1 MQRARDRRR
10 AQGEHVHLEAQ
21 RAQQLLLSDAE
32 ALLLVED
39 HETELLRDHVAA
51 QDPVRPDQD
60 VDLPLLEVGEH
71 LLDLLRR
78 PEAGHHLDPH
88 GKVPVA
94 VAERVPVLLG
104 EDRRRREHQR
114 LLAVDR
120 DRERG
125 ADRDLG
131 LAEADIAADEAVHRP
146 RCLEILLDRLDRG
159 LLVGRLAVGELR
171 LETLEVLVTQVVR
184 DPRRLLAL
192 RVERKQLSR
201 QLANRLARTGLEV
214 VPGLAAELRQRGHR
228 VVGADVTRDLS
239 ELLVRDVETIVAA
252 EPEEEVVARDAR
264 DLFRLEAEQLSDAV
278 ILVHDEVAAA

>member
-1 MQRARDRRR
+1 MTSFGGRKR
-10 AQGEHVHLEAQ
+10 
-21 RAQQLLLSDAE
+21 
-32 ALLLVED
+32 
-39 HETELLRDHVAA
+39 ETISTRT
-51 QDPVRPDQD
+51 
-60 VDLPLLEVGEH
+60 
-71 LLDLLRR
+71 
-78 PEAGHHLDPH
+78 

-131 LAEADIAADEAVHRP
+131 LAEADIAANEAVHRP
-146 RCLEILLDRLDRG
+146 RRLEVLLDRLDRG

-171 LETLEVLVTQVVR
+171 LEPLEVLVTQVVR
-184 DPRRLLAL
+184 DARRLLPL

-201 QLANRLARTGLEV
+201 QLAHRLARTGLEV
-214 VPGLAAELRQRGHR
+214 VPGLAAELRQRRHR
-228 VVGADVTRDLS
+228 VVGADVARDLS
-239 ELLVRDVETIVAA
+239 ELLVRDVQTIVAA